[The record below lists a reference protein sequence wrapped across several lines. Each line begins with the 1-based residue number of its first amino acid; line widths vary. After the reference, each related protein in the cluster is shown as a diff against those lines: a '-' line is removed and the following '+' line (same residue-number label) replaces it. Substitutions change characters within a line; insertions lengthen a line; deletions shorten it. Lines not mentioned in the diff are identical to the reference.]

1 MIHDKMDS
9 RTRKRALVFALLIGL
24 SPVVTGLLVLNFQL
38 EKQLENEAS
47 HATREG
53 LRLIENVIRPV
64 AETTNALMSM
74 AGQACVTAVPMLRE
88 QAISQKNLRSL
99 LLVSDNNIYCSSLF
113 GDLDL
118 PLNPGD
124 FFNRTLWLRAGNEVT
139 PDRPVLYYRTYEHPY
154 GVVSLI
160 EGGTLRSTLANLR
173 TDAKLTLEFGP
184 NYLDSDGNVHESKT
198 DDHEEL
204 HVRIVSQ
211 DFGFAVHG
219 GYPSGTHWEA
229 FKARATTT
237 ASSLLLVGI
246 FTGGAGL
253 WLAGKAQHRRRSPE
267 NGSLGS

>member
-1 MIHDKMDS
+1 MNHDKMDS
-9 RTRKRALVFALLIGL
+9 RARKRALVFALLIGF
-24 SPVVTGLLVLNFQL
+24 SPVVTGLLVLDFQL

-53 LRLIENVIRPV
+53 LRLIENVLRPV
-64 AETTNALMSM
+64 AETNSALMSI
-74 AGQACVTAVPMLRE
+74 AGQACVTAVPKLRE

-113 GDLDL
+113 GELDL

-139 PDRPVLYYRTYEHPY
+139 PDRAVLYYRTYEHPY

-160 EGGTLRSTLANLR
+160 EGSTLRNMLANLR
-173 TDAKLTLEFGP
+173 ADVKLSLEFGP
-184 NYLDSDGNVHESKT
+184 NYLDSDGNVREGKT
-198 DDHEEL
+198 DEREEFHL
-204 HVRIVSQ
+204 RIASQ

-229 FKARATTT
+229 FKARATST

-246 FTGGAGL
+246 FTGGSVF
-253 WLAGKAQHRRRSPE
+253 WLAGAAQHRRRAPKE
-267 NGSLGS
+267 GGLGS